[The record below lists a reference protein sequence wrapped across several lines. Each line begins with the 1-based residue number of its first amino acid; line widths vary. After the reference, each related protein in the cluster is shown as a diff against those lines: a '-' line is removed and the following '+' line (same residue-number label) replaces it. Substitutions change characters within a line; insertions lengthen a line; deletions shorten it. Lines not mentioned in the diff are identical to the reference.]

1 MKAWLAAPKPHRND
15 AHARLVPS
23 RRTCQRQAAVVA
35 STTNS
40 APRPYTLWT
49 FASDQKLGLN
59 ARTSAEKAAATGWSA
74 RLRQSRYNAPQAA
87 AAQTALKRLIRQ
99 ATVPTGIRT
108 DQSLPRSTQSG

>member
-1 MKAWLAAPKPHRND
+1 MKAWLAAPRPHRND
-15 AHARLVPS
+15 AHARLLPS

-59 ARTSAEKAAATGWSA
+59 AKASAGKAAVTGWTA
-74 RLRQSRYNAPQAA
+74 RLRQRSYSRPQAG
-87 AAQTALKRLIRQ
+87 AAQTAFNREMRQ
-99 ATVPTGIRT
+99 AN
-108 DQSLPRSTQSG
+108 